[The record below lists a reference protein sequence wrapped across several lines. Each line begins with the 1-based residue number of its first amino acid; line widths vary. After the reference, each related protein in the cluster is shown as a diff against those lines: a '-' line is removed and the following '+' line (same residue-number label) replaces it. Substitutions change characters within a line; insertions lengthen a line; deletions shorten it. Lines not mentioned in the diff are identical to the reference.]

1 MSSRS
6 LPAQGPNKLKTESK
20 ESQKVE
26 NSTLFV
32 IPLALERQV
41 SSLCTRLTL
50 GSRSTR
56 AWQRKPRKEC
66 LARVDAS
73 GREQARLWY
82 GWQARGKRYNVQL
95 SFSILWIFFGS
106 VLNLCDPGAGRLLE
120 LIFNFVSNFGPEGP
134 KNSSGGLKGRKPQG
148 KPSNIWRSVCSFCD
162 PWKPLKDSRRL
173 LRDQKR
179 LGMAKVQ
186 PWTGKSCFSNRALV
200 KASHEAPKRLF
211 WSFWGLKIGLD

>member
-73 GREQARLWY
+73 GREQARL
-82 GWQARGKRYNVQL
+82 
-95 SFSILWIFFGS
+95 
-106 VLNLCDPGAGRLLE
+106 
-120 LIFNFVSNFGPEGP
+120 
-134 KNSSGGLKGRKPQG
+134 
-148 KPSNIWRSVCSFCD
+148 
-162 PWKPLKDSRRL
+162 
-173 LRDQKR
+173 
-179 LGMAKVQ
+179 
-186 PWTGKSCFSNRALV
+186 
-200 KASHEAPKRLF
+200 
-211 WSFWGLKIGLD
+211 